1 LSVPNEHNESDAADP
16 NRPAEDV
23 SGNGT
28 SDMADV
34 EATSNGESEA
44 DASSA
49 DDPEIEKK
57 QEIQRYGDTSEEAPD
72 EDGFKFDGRLI
83 KRIGDYLRPYTGW
96 VAIALTITL
105 LASLLGPIRPLLIQ
119 RGIDDY
125 IVVGDLEGLQTI
137 ILLLVLALVG
147 EGLFKFAE
155 NYLTQWI
162 GQHAIYDLRTAVF
175 RHIQNQPLQFFDRT
189 PVGKL
194 ITRTTSDVES
204 LSNVLSSGLVVV
216 IGDLLRIVFIA
227 GLMFY
232 LNWVLA
238 LVTLT
243 VMPLMVWITFW
254 FRKRVRVQYREARN
268 QVSRLNSF
276 IQEHVTGMSIV
287 QLFNREDE
295 EMSRFESINDD
306 HRSAWVQTI
315 FYYAIFWPSIQII
328 SNIAIAGVLW
338 FGGLRAIAGSALTLG
353 ILFAFIQYARMF
365 FEPIR
370 DLSNQFDTLQSAMAG
385 AERIFNL
392 LDDDQSLHDPEDPVK
407 LDRVHGA
414 IEFEN
419 VWFAYEE
426 HDGEPDWVLR
436 DVSFRV
442 EPGDT
447 LALVGATG
455 AGKSTIMNIL
465 LRFYEAQRGTIT
477 IDGVNI
483 EDLALKDLRRHI
495 GLIPQDVFLFSG
507 SVERNLTLNDP
518 DVTEEMMRKAASVVQ
533 ADHFIEKLPNG
544 YQQDV
549 KERGASLS
557 HGQRQL
563 LAFVRALIYD
573 PEIMVLDEATSSV
586 DTETEDLIQRA
597 LERLTE
603 GRTTIAIA
611 HRLSTIQDADKI
623 LVLHKGNVRE
633 RGTHHELL
641 AMDGLYR
648 KLHDLQYADQARMP
662 SGDGATRS
670 TEKV

>member
-1 LSVPNEHNESDAADP
+1 MAPSDSSHSNDQTKRTSTGPSDIDSDDVESS
-16 NRPAEDV
+16 EDV
-23 SGNGT
+23 EDVNPY
-28 SDMADV
+28 AD
-34 EATSNGESEA
+34 
-44 DASSA
+44 
-49 DDPEIEKK
+49 
-57 QEIQRYGDTSEEAPD
+57 EEPKD
-72 EDGFKFDGRLI
+72 DGFKFDGRLI
-83 KRIGDYLRPYTGW
+83 RRIADYLKPYKGW
-96 VAIALTITL
+96 VVLALTITL
-105 LASLLGPIRPLLIQ
+105 AASFLGPIRPLLVQ
-119 RGIDDY
+119 QAIDNY

-147 EGLFKFAE
+147 EGILKFGE
-155 NYLTQWI
+155 NYLTQYI
-162 GQHAIYDLRTAVF
+162 GQNAIYDLRTAVF
-175 RHIQNQPLQFFDRT
+175 RHIQNQPLKFFDRT

-194 ITRTTSDVES
+194 ITRTTSDVEA

-227 GLMFY
+227 ALMFY
-232 LNWVLA
+232 MNWVLA
-238 LVTLT
+238 LVTLC

-254 FRKRVRVQYREARN
+254 FRRHVRVQYREARN

-295 EMSRFESINDD
+295 EMQRFEAINNE
-306 HRSAWVQTI
+306 HRAAWIQTI

-328 SNIAIAGVLW
+328 SNLAIAGVLW

-353 ILFAFIQYARMF
+353 VLFAFIQYARMF

-392 LDDDQSLHDPEDPVK
+392 LDDDQSLNDPDDPVQ
-407 LDRVHGA
+407 LDEIRGA

-442 EPGDT
+442 EPGET

-465 LRFYEAQRGTIT
+465 LRFYEAQRGRIT
-477 IDGVNI
+477 IDGVDI
-483 EDLALKDLRRHI
+483 RDLSLKDLRRHI

-507 SVERNLTLNDP
+507 SIERNLTLNDSE
-518 DVTEEMMRKAASVVQ
+518 VTDEMMHRAAEIVR
-533 ADHFIEKLPNG
+533 ADDFIQKLPQN

-573 PEIMVLDEATSSV
+573 PEVMVLDEATSSV
-586 DTETEDLIQRA
+586 DTETEELIQEA

-603 GRTTIAIA
+603 GRTTLAIA
-611 HRLSTIQDADKI
+611 HRLSTVQDADKI
-623 LVLHKGNVRE
+623 LVLHKGEVRE

-648 KLHDLQYADQARMP
+648 KLHDLQYASDTHVH
-662 SGDGATRS
+662 GDGEATS
-670 TEKV
+670 DVPAAPTTSEEKAQG

>member
-1 LSVPNEHNESDAADP
+1 MASPSTSHSSDTDERSGTDTTDVDVREIESTSDADEHDPYAD
-16 NRPAEDV
+16 
-23 SGNGT
+23 
-28 SDMADV
+28 
-34 EATSNGESEA
+34 
-44 DASSA
+44 
-49 DDPEIEKK
+49 EKPK
-57 QEIQRYGDTSEEAPD
+57 D
-72 EDGFKFDGRLI
+72 DGFKFDGRLI
-83 KRIGDYLRPYTGW
+83 RRIADYLKPYTGW
-96 VAIALTITL
+96 VALALTITL
-105 LASLLGPIRPLLIQ
+105 GASLLGPIRPLLVQ
-119 RGIDDY
+119 RAIDNY

-137 ILLLVLALVG
+137 ILLLVLALTG
-147 EGLFKFAE
+147 EGILKFAE
-155 NYLTQWI
+155 NYLTQYI

-194 ITRTTSDVES
+194 ITRTTSDVEA

-227 GLMFY
+227 ALMFY
-232 LNWVLA
+232 MNWMLA
-238 LVTLT
+238 LITLC

-287 QLFNREDE
+287 QLFNREEE
-295 EMSRFESINDD
+295 EMRRFEAINDE
-306 HRSAWVQTI
+306 HRGAWIQTI

-328 SNIAIAGVLW
+328 SNLAIAGVLW

-353 ILFAFIQYARMF
+353 VLFAFIQYARMF

-392 LDDDQSLHDPEDPVK
+392 LDDDRSLRDADDPVE
-407 LDRVHGA
+407 LGNIQGA

-426 HDGEPDWVLR
+426 HDGQPDWVLR

-442 EPGDT
+442 EPGET

-465 LRFYEAQRGTIT
+465 LRFYEVQRGRIT
-477 IDGVNI
+477 IDGVDI
-483 EDLALKDLRRHI
+483 QDLSLKDLRRHI

-518 DVTEEMMRKAASVVQ
+518 EVTDEMMRKAAAVVQ
-533 ADHFIEKLPNG
+533 ANDFIEKLPNG

-573 PEIMVLDEATSSV
+573 PEVMVLDEATSSV
-586 DTETEDLIQRA
+586 DTETEELIQEA

-603 GRTTIAIA
+603 GRTTLAIA
-611 HRLSTIQDADKI
+611 HRLSTVQDADKI
-623 LVLHKGNVRE
+623 LVLHKGQVRE

-648 KLHDLQYADQARMP
+648 KLHDLQYAADTQVH
-662 SGDGATRS
+662 GDGEATRDIPAAPATREES
-670 TEKV
+670 RA

>member
-1 LSVPNEHNESDAADP
+1 LADT
-16 NRPAEDV
+16 ETH
-23 SGNGT
+23 T
-28 SDMADV
+28 SD
-34 EATSNGESEA
+34 
-44 DASSA
+44 
-49 DDPEIEKK
+49 
-57 QEIQRYGDTSEEAPD
+57 D
-72 EDGFKFDGRLI
+72 EQQNDDGFHVDSQLLQ
-83 KRIGDYLRPYTGW
+83 RIADYLRPYMGW
-96 VAIALTITL
+96 VGLALTITL
-105 LASLLGPIRPLLIQ
+105 GASLLGPVRPLLVQ
-119 RGIDDY
+119 RGIDNY

-147 EGLFKFAE
+147 EGLLKFAE

-194 ITRTTSDVES
+194 ITRTTSDVEA
-204 LSNVLSSGLVVV
+204 LSNVLSSGLVVIV
-216 IGDLLRIVFIA
+216 GDVLRIVFIA
-227 GLMFY
+227 ALMFY
-232 LNWVLA
+232 LNWMLA
-238 LVTLT
+238 IVTLL
-243 VMPLMVWITFW
+243 VMPLMVWLTFW

-287 QLFNREDE
+287 QLFNREKE
-295 EMSRFESINDD
+295 EMRRFREINDD
-306 HRSAWVQTI
+306 HREAWIQTI
-315 FYYAIFWPSIQII
+315 FYYAIFFPSIQII
-328 SNIAIAGVLW
+328 SNLAIAGVLW
-338 FGGLRAIAGSALTLG
+338 FGGLSSIAGGTLTLG

-385 AERIFNL
+385 AERIFDL
-392 LDDDQSLHDPEDPVK
+392 LDEDDSLDETDDPVN
-407 LDRVHGA
+407 LGRVRGA

-442 EPGDT
+442 EPGET

-465 LRFYEAQRGTIT
+465 LRFYEAQRGRIT
-477 IDGVNI
+477 IDGVDI
-483 EDLALKDLRRHI
+483 RDLRLKDLRRHI

-518 DVTEEMMRKAASVVQ
+518 DVSEEMMRKAAAIVQ
-533 ADHFIEKLPNG
+533 ADAFIEKLPNG

-573 PEIMVLDEATSSV
+573 PGVMVLDEATSSV
-586 DTETEDLIQRA
+586 DTETEELIQSA
-597 LERLTE
+597 LERVTK
-603 GRTTIAIA
+603 GRTTLAIA
-611 HRLSTIQDADKI
+611 HRLSTIQDADQI
-623 LVLHKGNVRE
+623 LVLHKGEVRE

-648 KLHDLQYADQARMP
+648 KLHDLQYADQVQVG
-662 SGDGATRS
+662 GDGVPRESAVAGEEDAALRP
-670 TEKV
+670 

>member
-1 LSVPNEHNESDAADP
+1 MTNEHNDSSSTEANASTEADDASAASSSASANAASDGA
-16 NRPAEDV
+16 
-23 SGNGT
+23 
-28 SDMADV
+28 V
-34 EATSNGESEA
+34 ETRTNGEK
-44 DASSA
+44 ASQQGKEDE
-49 DDPEIEKK
+49 DD
-57 QEIQRYGDTSEEAPD
+57 IQRYGDRSEEAPE

-96 VAIALTITL
+96 AAIALTITL

-137 ILLLVLALVG
+137 ILLLVFALVG

-227 GLMFY
+227 ALMFY

-238 LVTLT
+238 LVTLC

-295 EMSRFESINDD
+295 ERRRFESINDD
-306 HRSAWVQTI
+306 HRSAWIQTI

-392 LDDDQSLHDPEDPVK
+392 LDDDQSLNDPEDPVK
-407 LDRVHGA
+407 IDRIDGA

-442 EPGDT
+442 EPGQT

-483 EDLALKDLRRHI
+483 RDLSLKDLRRHI

-518 DVTEEMMRKAASVVQ
+518 DVTEDMMRKAASVVQ
-533 ADHFIEKLPNG
+533 ADDFIEKLPNE

-586 DTETEDLIQRA
+586 DTETEELIQHA

-623 LVLHKGNVRE
+623 LVLHKGQVRE

-648 KLHDLQYADQARMP
+648 KLHDLQYAGEARMP

-670 TEKV
+670 AEAV